1 MSLTIMAEP
10 SVFAFFE
17 GDEVGVDVGL
27 CRDVGED
34 RVVPLCGQLAAQC
47 PTWPHLRHLVALA
60 R

>member
-1 MSLTIMAEP
+1 MAEP

-34 RVVPLCGQLAAQC
+34 RVAPL
-47 PTWPHLRHLVALA
+47 
-60 R
+60 